1 MLAVNGEM
9 PESGRR
15 SGADRSGTPTRGFLF
30 ADLRGYTEFVESNG
44 AAAAAV
50 LLERY
55 RALVRGLIT
64 EFDGA
69 EIRTEGDS
77 FYVVFES
84 VSQAVRAGLAIS
96 GSAATESVAS
106 PEQPIRVG
114 IGVHAGETVETAD
127 GYVGSPVNIAARL
140 CALAE
145 AGEVFVSDTVRSLTQ
160 TVLPVVFDSR
170 GRKQL
175 KGVVEPVTVYSVRPV
190 EEGAAGPW
198 AASRAPRRRGRR
210 ILLVAAIAAS
220 IFVVAAILG
229 RTAFGHHSGLPNGD
243 WKIGLDMPLS
253 GDDRQRGVPTRD
265 AVRLAIDQANTSGG
279 VGGTKLGLVVRDDVS
294 RSSPSGQSPSRGA
307 ANTKAFVADPS
318 VIAIVG
324 PRSSKVASKE
334 IPITNAAGLLQ
345 CSPANTDPSLT
356 KPRDGALDLRAAAPQ
371 RINYIRTAPADDI
384 QGPAAASFLFHDLG
398 VRRLLVVDDTGF
410 GREIADSV
418 GAAFVGLGG
427 TMIRRSLNPG
437 ADPSSVI
444 GPLSRA
450 THPATGVFFGGFADT
465 GAPQVRKAMVA
476 SGLAKLP
483 FVSWDGIGGSGSEPG
498 SFLQLTGRA
507 AVGSYQSHAS
517 LAPPKA
523 AFVDAYRSR
532 FRREPDEYTASAYA
546 CVQVILEALR
556 NVAAKGV
563 TAAGLREALR
573 SQAVDANHQYDTVLG
588 SIGFDANGDSLQQF
602 VTFYRVDPS
611 ADDGNGDWVI
621 EKQQDYGPAP

>member
-1 MLAVNGEM
+1 MLGVNGEM
-9 PESGRR
+9 VEGGQR
-15 SGADRSGTPTRGFLF
+15 SGADQPGAPTRGFLF

-44 AAAAAV
+44 AAAAAE

-55 RALVRGLIT
+55 RALVRGLTT

-84 VSQAVRAGLAIS
+84 VSRAVRAGLGIVEA
-96 GSAATESVAS
+96 AATESAVH
-106 PEQPIRVG
+106 PDQPIRVG
-114 IGVHAGETVETAD
+114 VGVHAGETVETAD

-140 CALAE
+140 CALAG

-160 TVLPVVFDSR
+160 TVLPVVFEPR

-175 KGVVEPVTVYSVRPV
+175 KGVVDPVTVYSVRPV
-190 EEGAAGPW
+190 EEGEPGPW
-198 AASRAPRRRGRR
+198 ASSRAPRRRGRR
-210 ILLVAAIAAS
+210 ILLVAAVAAS

-253 GDDRQRGVPTRD
+253 GDDRQHGVPARD

-279 VGGTKLGLVVRDDVS
+279 VGGTTLGLVVRDDVS
-294 RSSPSGQSPSRGA
+294 RSSPRDQSPSRGA

-345 CSPANTDPSLT
+345 CSPANTDPALT

-384 QGPAAASFLFHDLG
+384 QGPAAASFLFNDLG
-398 VRRLLVVDDTGF
+398 VRRLLVIDDTGF
-410 GREIADSV
+410 GREISDSV
-418 GAAFVGLGG
+418 SAAFAKLGG
-427 TMIRRSLNPG
+427 TVIRRSLNPG
-437 ADPSSVI
+437 ANPSTVM
-444 GPLSRA
+444 GPLELA
-450 THPATGVFFGGFADT
+450 THQATGVFFGGFADT

-476 SGLAKLP
+476 SGLTKLP
-483 FVSWDGIGGSGSEPG
+483 FVSWDGIGGSGSEAG
-498 SFLQLTGRA
+498 SFLQLAGRA
-507 AVGSYQSHAS
+507 AVGSYQSQRRLLRPRPPSSMRIARGS
-517 LAPPKA
+517 GANPTSTQPLRTPAP
-523 AFVDAYRSR
+523 RSSWRR
-532 FRREPDEYTASAYA
+532 F
-546 CVQVILEALR
+546 
-556 NVAAKGV
+556 G
-563 TAAGLREALR
+563 R
-573 SQAVDANHQYDTVLG
+573 SQPRVRRLLSSGTHSDRKPLTRVTNTTPFSGRSASMRTVTLC
-588 SIGFDANGDSLQQF
+588 SNSS
-602 VTFYRVDPS
+602 PS
-611 ADDGNGDWVI
+611 TGWIRASPTARATG
-621 EKQQDYGPAP
+621 

>member
-1 MLAVNGEM
+1 LAVNGEM
-9 PESGRR
+9 PEGGKR
-15 SGADRSGTPTRGFLF
+15 SGADQPGTATRGFLF
-30 ADLRGYTEFVESNG
+30 ADLRGYTEFVERHG
-44 AAAAAV
+44 AVAAAG

-55 RALVRGLIT
+55 RALVRGLIA

-84 VSQAVRAGLAIS
+84 VSHAVRAGLAIVES
-96 GSAATESVAS
+96 ATAESAAH
-106 PEQPIRVG
+106 PEQPVRVG
-114 IGVHAGETVETAD
+114 VGVHAGETVETAD

-140 CALAE
+140 CALAG

-175 KGVVEPVTVYSVRPV
+175 KGVAEPVTVYSVRPV
-190 EEGAAGPW
+190 EEGGAGPW
-198 AASRAPRRRGRR
+198 ASSRAPRRRGRR
-210 ILLVAAIAAS
+210 ILLVAAVAAS

-243 WKIGLDMPLS
+243 WKIGVDMPLS
-253 GDDRQRGVPTRD
+253 GDAGSRGVPERD
-265 AVRLAIDQANTSGG
+265 AVRLAIDQANASGG
-279 VGGTKLGLVVRDDVS
+279 VGGRKLGLVVRDDAG
-294 RSSPSGQSPSRGA
+294 PSLPTGQSPNRGA
-307 ANTKAFVADPS
+307 ANTKAFVANPT

-324 PRSSKVASKE
+324 PPASKVAARE

-345 CSPANTDPSLT
+345 CSPANTDPALT

-384 QGPAAASFLFHDLG
+384 QGPASASFLFNDLS
-398 VRRLLVVDDTGF
+398 VRRLLVIDDTAF

-418 GAAFVGLGG
+418 GAAFVKLGG
-427 TMIRRSLNPG
+427 TVIRRSLNPG
-437 ADPSSVI
+437 AQPSTVI

-450 THPATGVFFGGFADT
+450 THPATGVYFGGFADT
-465 GAPQVRKAMVA
+465 GAAQVRKAMVVL
-476 SGLAKLP
+476 GLAKLP
-483 FVSWDGIGGSGSEPG
+483 FVSWDGIGGSGSETG
-498 SFLQLTGRA
+498 SFLQLTGPA

-517 LAPPKA
+517 IAPPKA

-532 FRREPDEYTASAYA
+532 FKREPDEYTASAYA
-546 CVQVILEALR
+546 CTQVILDALR
-556 NVAAKGV
+556 KVAAKGT

-573 SQAVDANHQYDTVLG
+573 SQTVDTSDHYDTVLG
-588 SIGFDANGDSLQQF
+588 SIAFDANGDSLQQF
-602 VTFYRVDPS
+602 VIFYRVDPS
-611 ADDGNGDWVI
+611 ADDGRGDWVI
-621 EKQQDYGPAP
+621 DTQQDYGPAP